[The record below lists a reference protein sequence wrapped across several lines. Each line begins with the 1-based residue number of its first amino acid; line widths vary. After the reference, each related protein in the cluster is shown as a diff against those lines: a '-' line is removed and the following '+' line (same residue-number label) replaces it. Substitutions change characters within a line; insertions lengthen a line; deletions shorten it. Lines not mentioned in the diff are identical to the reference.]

1 MYILTN
7 FHQYSEV
14 FQNLIFGDNC
24 VMDCVTDST
33 TYNVTDCATDCV
45 TDCVTDV
52 GIKNITRPKPEFFL
66 TLLKKSDLINFTLKG
81 CPKKHP

>member
-1 MYILTN
+1 MDCSTDCTTYNAT
-7 FHQYSEV
+7 
-14 FQNLIFGDNC
+14 DRAT
-24 VMDCVTDST
+24 DCVTN
-33 TYNVTDCATDCV
+33 YVTDSV

-52 GIKNITRPKPEFFL
+52 GIKNVTRARAEFFL